1 MPATAQNMRQYLTGL
16 TANLAKHT
24 ITDVQHDD
32 RVSLLLKD
40 SFIESFAP
48 KERPFVRQFVVRC
61 LFLLS
66 SVHAV
71 FTLCC
76 VVLHKLHTGNWQPPA
91 AACLVCCSL
100 IYTRH
105 TTDADMCLLRLLQET
120 QMFTEFVVRLS
131 GLQLV
136 RIPVNIHSC
145 QFTFLLQ
152 NALVTRLLRAHWI

>member
-1 MPATAQNMRQYLTGL
+1 MRQYLTGL

-61 LFLLS
+61 LFLLA
-66 SVHAV
+66 SVRAV

-76 VVLHKLHTGNWQPPA
+76 VVLHKLHTGNCQPPV
-91 AACLVCCSL
+91 AACLVCCRL
-100 IYTRH
+100 IPKTH
-105 TTDADMCLLRLLQET
+105 
-120 QMFTEFVVRLS
+120 S
-131 GLQLV
+131 G
-136 RIPVNIHSC
+136 C
-145 QFTFLLQ
+145 
-152 NALVTRLLRAHWI
+152 